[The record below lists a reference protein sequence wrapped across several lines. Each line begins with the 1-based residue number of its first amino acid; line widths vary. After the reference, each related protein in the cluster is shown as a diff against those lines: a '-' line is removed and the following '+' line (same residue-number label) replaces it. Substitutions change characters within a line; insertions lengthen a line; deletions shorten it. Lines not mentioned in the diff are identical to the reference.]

1 MDNQQTGR
9 LIRELRTEQGMTQ
22 RELAQRLHVTDRAVS
37 KWERGLC
44 APDLSLL
51 EPLADALGCSIPEL
65 IAGQRTPP
73 DSQAP
78 EPRAQMESVIAY
90 SLRELREKAGR
101 SRGRLYLASLIC
113 MAVLAVCG
121 ALLWRSGVLFTLDRT
136 VSPDG
141 TREITAYSKALH
153 GGGFSQKD
161 AVSLIVRDSGGSQ
174 WRVIYGPCRYLGS
187 WWAPDSEKYVV
198 ALEDN
203 GEVRL
208 ELTWLERNA
217 SSNLNA
223 YLSTG
228 VEASELA
235 RSGYAYEDGWPEIQ
249 YQFLQWSRDSTS
261 MLIYYAFQDDAAALH
276 DGYFWYNC
284 ETCTVS
290 AVLAMDPR

>member
-1 MDNQQTGR
+1 M
-9 LIRELRTEQGMTQ
+9 
-22 RELAQRLHVTDRAVS
+22 
-37 KWERGLC
+37 
-44 APDLSLL
+44 
-51 EPLADALGCSIPEL
+51 
-65 IAGQRTPP
+65 
-73 DSQAP
+73 
-78 EPRAQMESVIAY
+78 
-90 SLRELREKAGR
+90 
-101 SRGRLYLASLIC
+101 
-113 MAVLAVCG
+113 
-121 ALLWRSGVLFTLDRT
+121 
-136 VSPDG
+136 
-141 TREITAYSKALH
+141 
-153 GGGFSQKD
+153 
-161 AVSLIVRDSGGSQ
+161 
-174 WRVIYGPCRYLGS
+174 
-187 WWAPDSEKYVV
+187 V